1 MYLKGLTAV
10 TVTTKSV
17 LYFKVDELDNVTSSM
32 YNVLKTQKTNLN
44 IKLKKLTR
52 SKLKNWGTVSPRFC
66 FLQKLTFNHSLGFLF
81 AMLFLNYTFCFG
93 SLIKRWWTTKSFP
106 RHALNSMFLYIN
118 LYMKND
124 LLTPLSFDS
133 PFLKTTSSNG
143 SGLK

>member
-1 MYLKGLTAV
+1 MYLKGLTTV

-32 YNVLKTQKTNLN
+32 YNVLKTKKTNLN

-52 SKLKNWGTVSPRFC
+52 SKLKKLGTVSPRFC
-66 FLQKLTFNHSLGFLF
+66 FLQKLTFNHSLVFLF

-106 RHALNSMFLYIN
+106 GMHWIPCSCTLIYTWKMIFLHHC
-118 LYMKND
+118 
-124 LLTPLSFDS
+124 LLTLL
-133 PFLKTTSSNG
+133 FLK
-143 SGLK
+143 LPVVMAVA